1 MARRTASVALFEFDR
16 ERCGASRIA
25 GADEAGRGCLAGPL
39 VAAAVV
45 LDYSLREPVQFA
57 ELLTGLTDSKKL
69 TALARQRLYPLIL
82 RHASRLSII
91 VTGSRAIDE
100 QGVQVVNME
109 ALSQSL
115 MAVAPLPAVLLVDGR
130 LRLPSGPEGHEAVTG
145 GDSKSACV
153 AAASVIAKVT
163 RDRLMRGLDEQYPDY
178 GFARHMGY
186 GTRDHRAAI
195 ARNGLTPLHRR
206 SFSMGPL
213 SGIDGAG

>member
-1 MARRTASVALFEFDR
+1 MARRTSSVALFEYDR
-16 ERCGASRIA
+16 ERCGFGEIA

-45 LDYSLREPVQFA
+45 LDYSLWEPHRFA
-57 ELLTGLTDSKKL
+57 ELLAGLTDSKQL

-91 VTGSRAIDE
+91 VSGSRTIDE
-100 QGVQVVNME
+100 QGVQVTNLQ
-109 ALSQSL
+109 ALGQSL
-115 MAVAPLPAVLLVDGR
+115 MAVAPLPAVMLVDGR
-130 LRLPSGPEGHEAVTG
+130 LRLPSGPDVHEAVTG
-145 GDSKSACV
+145 GDSKSACI

-163 RDRLMRGLDEQYPDY
+163 RDRLMRDLDEQYPDY

-195 ARNGLTPLHRR
+195 AQHGLTPVHRR

-213 SGIDGAG
+213 PEIAGAS

>member
-1 MARRTASVALFEFDR
+1 MAGRISSVALFEYDR
-16 ERCGASRIA
+16 ERCGAAPIA

-45 LDYSLREPVQFA
+45 LDYSAREPSQFA
-57 ELLTGLTDSKKL
+57 ELLMGLTDSKKL
-69 TALARQRLYPLIL
+69 TALSRQRLYPLIM

-163 RDRLMRGLDEQYPDY
+163 RDRLMHGMDEQYPDY
-178 GFARHMGY
+178 GFAQHMGY

-206 SFSMGPL
+206 SFSMGPMP
-213 SGIDGAG
+213 GIDGVG